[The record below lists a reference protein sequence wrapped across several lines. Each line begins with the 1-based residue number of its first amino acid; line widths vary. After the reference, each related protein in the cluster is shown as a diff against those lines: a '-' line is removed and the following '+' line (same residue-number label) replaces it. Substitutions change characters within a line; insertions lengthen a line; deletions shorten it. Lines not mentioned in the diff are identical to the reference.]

1 MPVIDHDD
9 IVCLFVSMS
18 FGVLLMGFYGM
29 GRVIRPRLPAEHRSR
44 EMTEV
49 LLSVIAMLVTFSA
62 IALGLMLNSSLNKL
76 QHLNDL
82 VSGLA
87 DHIVRLDDSLVEYG
101 RDAQL
106 VHVALANYTRREVA
120 GLAEDASAPMTRAA
134 LQQVESLII
143 QFDPPDSYHEMMKR
157 DVLARYS
164 DVIDVRF
171 RLLAREG
178 QARIYRS
185 I

>member
-29 GRVIRPRLPAEHRSR
+29 GRVIRPRLPVEHPWR

-49 LLSVIAMLVTFSA
+49 LLSVIAMLVTCSA

-101 RDAQL
+101 SDAQL

-120 GLAEDASAPMTRAA
+120 GLAEDASAPMTPAA
-134 LQQVESLII
+134 LQQVGSLII
-143 QFDPPDSYHEMMKR
+143 KFAPRVSYNGVMTR
-157 DVLARYS
+157 SVLT
-164 DVIDVRF
+164 
-171 RLLAREG
+171 
-178 QARIYRS
+178 
-185 I
+185 